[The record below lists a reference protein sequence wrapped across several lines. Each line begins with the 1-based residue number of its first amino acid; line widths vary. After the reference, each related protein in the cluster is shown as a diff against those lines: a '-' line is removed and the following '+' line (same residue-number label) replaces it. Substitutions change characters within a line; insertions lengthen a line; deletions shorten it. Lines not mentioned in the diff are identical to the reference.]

1 MVSTKLIFLFSCRR
15 EKAITN
21 SEPRKEPKYCHS
33 TSDDTPGISYPHVKC
48 ISRNTSFD
56 SYDDSPTAREYL
68 HKRKASV
75 VQVTKD
81 DTSDYNSDEDVFS
94 DGQPVYNTTLYHVEN
109 RQIKDC
115 TEIQVT
121 KRHINKRNKIYM
133 NKNNFNTDSD
143 RKYTKENLEQ
153 KSVSKFDLVNVDN
166 REAATGDVL

>member
-33 TSDDTPGISYPHVKC
+33 TSDDTSGISYPHVKC

-56 SYDDSPTAREYL
+56 SCDDSPTAREYL

-109 RQIKDC
+109 RKIKDC

-121 KRHINKRNKIYM
+121 KKHINKRNKIYM

-166 REAATGDVL
+166 RKAATGDVL

>member
-1 MVSTKLIFLFSCRR
+1 MFSYRR

-21 SEPRKEPKYCHS
+21 SEPQKEPKHCHS
-33 TSDDTPGISYPHVKC
+33 TSDDTSGISYPHVKC

-56 SYDDSPTAREYL
+56 SCDDSPTARDYL

-94 DGQPVYNTTLYHVEN
+94 DGQPIYNTTLYHVEN

-121 KRHINKRNKIYM
+121 KRPFNRRNKIYM
-133 NKNNFNTDSD
+133 NKNNFNSDSD
-143 RKYTKENLEQ
+143 GTYTKENLEQ
-153 KSVSKFDLVNVDN
+153 KSVS
-166 REAATGDVL
+166 

>member
-1 MVSTKLIFLFSCRR
+1 MVLTKLLFLFSYRR
-15 EKAITN
+15 EKAITK
-21 SEPRKEPKYCHS
+21 SQPRKEAKHCHS
-33 TSDDTPGISYPHVKC
+33 TSDDTSGFSYPHVKC

-56 SYDDSPTAREYL
+56 FCDDGSTAREYL

-94 DGQPVYNTTLYHVEN
+94 DGQPIYNTTLYHVEN

-121 KRHINKRNKIYM
+121 KRPINKRNKICM
-133 NKNNFNTDSD
+133 NRNNFNPDGD
-143 RKYTKENLEQ
+143 GKYTKENLEQ
-153 KSVSKFDLVNVDN
+153 KSVS
-166 REAATGDVL
+166 

>member
-33 TSDDTPGISYPHVKC
+33 TSDDTSGISYPHVKC

-56 SYDDSPTAREYL
+56 SCDDSPTAREYL

-153 KSVSKFDLVNVDN
+153 KSVSKFDLVNIDN
-166 REAATGDVL
+166 RKAATGDVL

>member
-33 TSDDTPGISYPHVKC
+33 TSDDTSGISYPHVKC

-56 SYDDSPTAREYL
+56 SCDDSPTAREYL

-166 REAATGDVL
+166 RKAATGDVL

>member
-1 MVSTKLIFLFSCRR
+1 MASTKLIFLFSCRR

-33 TSDDTPGISYPHVKC
+33 TSDDTSGISYPHVKC

-56 SYDDSPTAREYL
+56 SCDDSPTAREYL